1 MSMKISNR
9 HLNFNLVK
17 TALYFLYF
25 QNHVLPQIFTFPQLE
40 STGGQ
45 AKNTF
50 FFLILFIFLLT
61 LYIPR
66 LGMLRE
72 KVSIIPHISHHIIST
87 FINTTLSKV
96 FSISCLDY

>member
-1 MSMKISNR
+1 MKISNR

-50 FFLILFIFLLT
+50 FFFNSFYFLIDIIHSPVRNVEGKGVNYPT
-61 LYIPR
+61 YIP
-66 LGMLRE
+66 
-72 KVSIIPHISHHIIST
+72 SYHFH
-87 FINTTLSKV
+87 F
-96 FSISCLDY
+96 Y